1 MKDAIIDNL
10 NYART
15 HGTDREE
22 ISNWVWPY

>member
-1 MKDAIIDNL
+1 MKDASIDNL

-15 HGTDREE
+15 QGTDREQ